1 MRTYFE
7 RESRQVGG
15 QDKTMATMSEDDLKT
30 TSRKVS
36 EKQKWNLSSLV
47 PSLPTFFTKR
57 SSKKRR
63 EGGRER
69 REEENVPDAQQSN
82 SGLLQNSQVEIIA
95 FFIVFSYLFKLL
107 LVKQEKMQAM
117 EFQRSKHD
125 ENKEHFEEPNLKSL
139 QKRRTTL
146 AVLPSLP
153 RRSYKWTT
161 KYGESDEKN
170 AIIEEESP
178 YYLVKTYN
186 LTKRRS
192 TLPVIFPWEPKVG
205 PLNF

>member
-1 MRTYFE
+1 
-7 RESRQVGG
+7 
-15 QDKTMATMSEDDLKT
+15 MSGDDLKT
-30 TSRKVS
+30 RKVS
-36 EKQKWNLSSLV
+36 EKQKWNISSFV

-82 SGLLQNSQVEIIA
+82 SCLLNNSQVEIIA
-95 FFIVFSYLFKLL
+95 LFIVFSYVFKLL

-146 AVLPSLP
+146 AVLPNLP

-161 KYGESDEKN
+161 KHGDSDEID
-170 AIIEEESP
+170 IISEETSP
-178 YYLVKTYN
+178 YDLVKTYD
-186 LTKRRS
+186 LAKRRS

-205 PLNF
+205 SLNF